1 MPCCGC
7 DKIGG
12 AGLSLVL
19 GVSIALSPCVRA
31 AGRSGV
37 QAAVGWSDTQ
47 NHVEQLNLE
56 TLTLQ
61 SSAEAGLVPPNAFN
75 NGGASNLAFR
85 PPVNP
90 TFHSSLAV
98 AFWTV
103 GLIAGTQCLLRLWH
117 EPDPRG
123 QDPGPICDRLSALFC
138 LSLVASVA
146 LGLGSF
152 FVLLAAGVTV

>member
-1 MPCCGC
+1 MHCCGWRGN
-7 DKIGG
+7 GG
-12 AGLSLVL
+12 AGLSLVVC
-19 GVSIALSPCVRA
+19 VSIALSPCVWA

-56 TLTLQ
+56 TLTLRP
-61 SSAEAGLVPPNAFN
+61 SEEAGPVPPNAFN
-75 NGGASNLAFR
+75 GGSIVAFR

-90 TFHSSLAV
+90 ASHFSLAV

-103 GLIAGTQCLLRLWH
+103 GLMAGTQFLLRLWY

-123 QDPGPICDRLSALFC
+123 QEPGQICDRLPALFC

-152 FVLLAAGVTV
+152 FVLLGAGVTV